1 MEDQVLTNLSIRT
14 RLIGVL
20 AGVAIVSVGVV
31 ALLADRAGVSTLEDQ
46 SFDRLVAVR
55 ELKADQVEDYFEVIA
70 DQVITFAQDRMIV
83 DAMEAFSD
91 AFSRFEAELDLSD
104 SEWEGRDLALR
115 EYYQTEFLSRLNANL
130 LEPTTIG
137 PYWPADRAARAL
149 QHEFISGSPFDTG
162 AKQLLDGVAGT
173 TYGATHSFYH
183 PILRDFLERF
193 GYYDIFLVDDE
204 TGHIVYSVFKEVD
217 FGTSLLSGPYR
228 NTNFSEAFR
237 QNITVWA
244 EQGHYAIVDFEPY
257 DPSYSAQ
264 ASFIASPIYDGE
276 ERIGVL
282 IFQMPV
288 DRLNRIMTSREQW
301 SAVGLGESGETYV
314 VGPDFTVRNQSR
326 FLIEDRE
333 AYLSQLADAGIAPA
347 TVAAIGNLDTSI
359 GLQPVRTDGSKA
371 AQRGEVG
378 TAIFPDYR
386 DVDVLSA
393 YRPLAIQGLDWVL
406 MSEIDESEAFEA
418 ARDLRKRMFVWLVIL
433 VGAIVAIAFW
443 FARSLTRPIR
453 DLSNQAERLSSGDL
467 DGALPVERGD
477 EIGDLGRSFETMRG
491 SLAELIRKQDQ
502 AIDALAAPLIPVKED
517 IFVMPLVGEM
527 DERRLAQI
535 RATLVEGLHE
545 QGARAVI
552 LDLTGLPELDEAA
565 ALGIVRAVRAARLL
579 GVTTVVTGMPADTAR
594 QLTDM
599 DVDFDDV
606 QTMRTLED
614 GIEAAERAATG
625 PASEM

>member
-1 MEDQVLTNLSIRT
+1 VLTNLSIRT

-20 AGVAIVSVGVV
+20 AGVAILSVGVV
-31 ALLADRAGVSTLEDQ
+31 ALFAYRTGVSALEDQ

-55 ELKADQVEDYFEVIA
+55 ELKADQVEDYFEIITG
-70 DQVITFAQDRMIV
+70 QVTTLAQDRMIV
-83 DAMEAFSD
+83 DAMESFTD
-91 AFSRFEAELDLSD
+91 AFSRFEEELDLSD
-104 SEWEGRDLALR
+104 TQWEERDLGLR
-115 EYYQTEFLSRLNANL
+115 QYYQTEFLPRLNANL
-130 LEPTTIG
+130 LEPTSIE

-149 QHEFISGSPFDTG
+149 QQEFISENPFETG
-162 AKQLLDGVAGT
+162 AKQLLVGSAGT
-173 TYGATHSFYH
+173 TYGAVHSVYH
-183 PILRDFLERF
+183 PILLNFLETF

-228 NTNFSEAFR
+228 DTNHSEAFR
-237 QNITVWA
+237 QSITPWA
-244 EQGHYAIVDFEPY
+244 EQGHHAIVDFDPY

-276 ERIGVL
+276 ERVGVL

-288 DRLNRIMTSREQW
+288 DRLNSIMTSGEQW
-301 SAVGLGESGETYV
+301 SSVGLGASGETYV

-333 AYLSQLADAGIAPA
+333 AYLSQLADAGIAPG
-347 TVAAIGNLDTSI
+347 TIAAIENLNTSI
-359 GLQPVRTDGSKA
+359 GLQPVRTDGAEA
-371 AQRGEVG
+371 AQRGEIG

-386 DVDVLSA
+386 GVDVLSA
-393 YRPLAIQGLDWVL
+393 YRPLSIAGLNWVL
-406 MSEIDESEAFEA
+406 LSEIDESEAFEA
-418 ARDLRKRMFVWLVIL
+418 ARDLRNRMVIWLVIL
-433 VGAIVAIAFW
+433 VAAIIAIAGW

-453 DLSNQAERLSSGDL
+453 DLSSQAERLASGDL
-467 DGALPVERGD
+467 DGALPLERGD
-477 EIGDLGRSFETMRG
+477 EIGDLGRSFEAMRQA
-491 SLAELIRKQDQ
+491 LAELIRKQDR

-517 IFVMPLVGEM
+517 VFVMPLVGEM
-527 DERRLAQI
+527 DDRRLTQI

-545 QGARAVI
+545 QRARAVI
-552 LDLTGLPELDEAA
+552 LDLTGLPELDEES

-614 GIEAAERAATG
+614 GIEAAERTVTG
-625 PASEM
+625 PASKM